1 MTIEFNCPKCGAL
14 IAFDSQHSGR
24 RARCLS
30 CGQKFVIPAESF
42 QKPEK
47 VAPEPEPKGEPIPGF
62 ARAAFADTW
71 KLLVHPKNVTP
82 LAFVVAIV
90 SFRFFL
96 AQGVCCMNHISAII
110 IWGWLF
116 GFYLNIIHQTA
127 YDEDLLPEICLGT
140 SVTFLWYVFQPFWS
154 FCYTLIL
161 VEIPFFIAMSL
172 THRYGITFTNFG
184 SAIGPLH
191 LLVQFPFI
199 LGLFLFPAAILT
211 TAVGK
216 DYALLRP
223 DYLLAPVFQA
233 FFAYVAIVL
242 MLAAACFLQ
251 MHASQYTGADP
262 ITTTLHL
269 ALNLL
274 VQVIAIFAMRAI
286 GLFYR
291 HYRCYFKW

>member
-1 MTIEFNCPKCGAL
+1 MTIEFNCPNCGAL

-30 CGQKFVIPAESF
+30 CGQKFIIPAESF

-47 VAPEPEPKGEPIPGF
+47 IAPEPEPKGEPIPGF
-62 ARAAFADTW
+62 ARAVFVDTC
-71 KLLVHPKNVTP
+71 KVFVHPENVTP
-82 LAFVVAIV
+82 LAFVVAVV

-96 AQGVCCMNHISAII
+96 AQGICCMNYISSII

-116 GFYLNIIHQTA
+116 GFYLNIIYQTA
-127 YDEDLLPEICLGT
+127 YDDDLLPEIYLGT
-140 SVTFLWYVFQPFWS
+140 STTFLWYVFQPFWG
-154 FCYTLIL
+154 FFYTLAL
-161 VEIPFFIAMSL
+161 VEIPFFISLSL
-172 THRYGITFTNFG
+172 THSYGITLTNFG

-191 LLVQFPFI
+191 LLVQFLFV

-216 DYALLRP
+216 DFALLRP
-223 DYLLAPVFQA
+223 DYLLAPVARA
-233 FFAYVAIVL
+233 FFPYAAIVL
-242 MLAAACFLQ
+242 MLAAVCFLQ
-251 MHASQYTGADP
+251 RHASQYTGAAP

-291 HYRCYFKW
+291 HYGCYFKW